1 MKTFWLPLLSA
12 SLLCAGI
19 GHTERITTNSS
30 SQDASSRGDAGCPP
44 PPRPDAG
51 PEVSPT
57 EDAGTHISFPDPTE
71 MRQGDVSL
79 DGSAFKAIRVAM
91 EDLKPR
97 NRPLPTDKMEACFDD
112 ESAYDL
118 QEARQSL
125 LHQNRDDP

>member
-12 SLLCAGI
+12 GLLCAGI

-30 SQDASSRGDAGCPP
+30 N
-44 PPRPDAG
+44 RPDAG
-51 PEVSPT
+51 PEVPPS
-57 EDAGTHISFPDPTE
+57 EDAGTTISFPDPTE